1 MKRKNKL
8 FMLRK
13 TSKKSQSMQ
22 QFVKL
27 QQWLSENSNKR
38 SQT

>member
-1 MKRKNKL
+1 
-8 FMLRK
+8 MLRK

-22 QFVKL
+22 QFVEL
-27 QQWLSENSNKR
+27 QQWLSENSNKS